1 MHFPDPL
8 KAKITKDGK
17 FRLSVKLTDEVIVT
31 RDVSL
36 DVARAFL
43 AAANALVR
51 EHESNKED

>member
-1 MHFPDPL
+1 MQFPDPI

-31 RDVSL
+31 RDVNI

-43 AAANALVR
+43 AAANALLR
-51 EHESNKED
+51 EHDTKED

>member
-1 MHFPDPL
+1 MQFPDPI

-31 RDVSL
+31 RDMSL

-51 EHESNKED
+51 EHDNAKED